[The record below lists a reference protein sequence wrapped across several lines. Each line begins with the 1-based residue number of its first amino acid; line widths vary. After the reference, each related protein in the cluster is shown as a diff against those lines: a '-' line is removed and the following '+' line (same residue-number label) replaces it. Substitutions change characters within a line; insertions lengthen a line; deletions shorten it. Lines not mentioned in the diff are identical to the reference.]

1 MTEGDI
7 LEEGGGGV
15 TLKVGDILEEGGGGV
30 ALKVGDIL
38 EDGGGVAGGGSTR
51 TVGDILKDGG
61 GGEKKLLHP
70 NLLQSTGRE
79 AGEEHSLDD
88 L

>member
-1 MTEGDI
+1 MTE
-7 LEEGGGGV
+7 
-15 TLKVGDILEEGGGGV
+15 GDILEEGGGGV

-38 EDGGGVAGGGSTR
+38 EDGGGGGVALKVGDILEDGGGGGSTR

-61 GGEKKLLHP
+61 GEKILLHP

-79 AGEEHSLDD
+79 AGEEHSLAD